1 MTRHGRFLARVSGPV
16 NRNVLLRTRQ
26 YQLVTEPQSAL
37 SIAKMLSFIYTLL
50 GSEIYSALK
59 SVGLDPA
66 VALLLARYIRGDL
79 DTYPPFMWKLRER
92 VLVIFIL
99 ITYDINVE
107 DCGGTKRLRRN
118 GVECGIQVYEPLIL

>member
-1 MTRHGRFLARVSGPV
+1 
-16 NRNVLLRTRQ
+16 
-26 YQLVTEPQSAL
+26 
-37 SIAKMLSFIYTLL
+37 MLSFIYTLL